1 MFKSMIYKLL
11 KFLFRVKVEGL
22 EHYEEAGDRVLIV
35 ANHTS
40 FLDAMLIAAF
50 LPKDVTFAVNTYISR
65 KWWMRIALSLVN
77 HYTLDPTNPMATKS
91 LIETIQGNKKCV
103 IFPEGRITVTGSLM
117 KIYEGPGMIA
127 DKADATILPIR
138 IDGAEYS
145 TLSRMHGK
153 LRLRWFPKIRIVIKP
168 PAKMEIPSKYK
179 GRTRRYMAGNTLY
192 DIMSEMMF
200 ESSEYRKPIF
210 SSLIDSIKRHGNNHI
225 IAEDINRTPITY
237 RQFIMKSFILGNQI
251 ATDTDEKERVG
262 VLLPNMVA
270 SAITFFALQSRGRV
284 PAMLNFSTGIS
295 NLISAC
301 KTAELKTIYTS
312 NKFVKQAELGAM
324 IAEIKNENINVIFL
338 ENLSG
343 KISLMDKL
351 KGFEASFVPNYYY
364 EKNQQQDADDEAV
377 VLFTSGSEGKPKG
390 VVLSHTN
397 IQANRCQLASRV
409 DFGPTDKVFNALP
422 MFHSFGLTAGT
433 LLPIMS
439 GIKVF
444 FYPSPLHYRI
454 VPELIYDTNST
465 IMFGTDTFLAG
476 YAKYAHPYDFY
487 SIRYVFAG
495 AEKLKDETQRLWSQN
510 FGIRIF
516 EGYGATETAPALTTN
531 TAMHYKKNTVG
542 RFLPGIQYR
551 LEEVPGIYKGGR
563 LFVKGPNVM
572 KGYLMSDEPGVLV
585 PPPHGWYD
593 TGDIVST
600 NEFGFVTIEGR
611 AKRFAKI
618 GGEMV
623 SLTAVELYVA
633 ELWPEHLN
641 AVVAIEDLKKGEQLI
656 LVTDNADA
664 NRAAI
669 NEYFKKQNYPDLSI
683 PKKVVAVEKL
693 PLLGTGKIDYVT
705 IKKIAESA

>member
-1 MFKSMIYKLL
+1 
-11 KFLFRVKVEGL
+11 
-22 EHYEEAGDRVLIV
+22 
-35 ANHTS
+35 
-40 FLDAMLIAAF
+40 
-50 LPKDVTFAVNTYISR
+50 
-65 KWWMRIALSLVN
+65 
-77 HYTLDPTNPMATKS
+77 
-91 LIETIQGNKKCV
+91 
-103 IFPEGRITVTGSLM
+103 
-117 KIYEGPGMIA
+117 
-127 DKADATILPIR
+127 
-138 IDGAEYS
+138 
-145 TLSRMHGK
+145 
-153 LRLRWFPKIRIVIKP
+153 
-168 PAKMEIPSKYK
+168 
-179 GRTRRYMAGNTLY
+179 
-192 DIMSEMMF
+192 
-200 ESSEYRKPIF
+200 
-210 SSLIDSIKRHGNNHI
+210 
-225 IAEDINRTPITY
+225 
-237 RQFIMKSFILGNQI
+237 
-251 ATDTDEKERVG
+251 
-262 VLLPNMVA
+262 
-270 SAITFFALQSRGRV
+270 
-284 PAMLNFSTGIS
+284 
-295 NLISAC
+295 
-301 KTAELKTIYTS
+301 
-312 NKFVKQAELGAM
+312 
-324 IAEIKNENINVIFL
+324 
-338 ENLSG
+338 
-343 KISLMDKL
+343 
-351 KGFEASFVPNYYY
+351 
-364 EKNQQQDADDEAV
+364 
-377 VLFTSGSEGKPKG
+377 
-390 VVLSHTN
+390 
-397 IQANRCQLASRV
+397 
-409 DFGPTDKVFNALP
+409 
-422 MFHSFGLTAGT
+422 
-433 LLPIMS
+433 MS